1 MTQENLAEN
10 IIEIY
15 RQYGHQWT
23 KLRGT
28 YLYEKQWLDRFL
40 ALLAQPAHVLDLGCG
55 SGQPIAEYLIQQ
67 GCQITGVDS
76 AEVMLEMAQ
85 IHFPEQQWIQ
95 ADMRSFSPAQRF
107 QGILAWD
114 SFFHLTRS
122 DQRDM
127 FTRFEQCSQTGTV
140 LMFSSGPANGESIGE
155 MFGKPLYHA
164 SLAPEE
170 YRSLLHQHGFQLI
183 HMLAEDVDCT
193 GHTVWLAQS
202 IGA

>member
-10 IIEIY
+10 VIQIY
-15 RQYGHQWT
+15 RQYGHQWMD
-23 KLRGT
+23 LRGT

-40 ALLAQPAHVLDLGCG
+40 TLLAQPAHILDLGCG
-55 SGQPIAEYLIQQ
+55 SGKLIAAYLITR

-76 AEVMLEMAQ
+76 AEVMLEMARS
-85 IHFPEQQWIQ
+85 HFPDQQWVQ
-95 ADMRSFSPAQRF
+95 ADMRNFTATQTF

-127 FTRFEQCSQTGTV
+127 FSRFEQFSQTGTA
-140 LMFSSGPANGESIGE
+140 LMFTSGPANGESIGE
-155 MFGKPLYHA
+155 MFGQPLYHA

-170 YRSLLHQHGFQLI
+170 YQFLLHQHGFQLI
-183 HMLAEDVDCT
+183 HMLAEDADCA
-193 GHTVWLAQS
+193 GHAIWLAQKQPQ
-202 IGA
+202 